1 MVRLYWAKNDGMG
14 GHVFLAL
21 RDLDLLSAE
30 MDAQGMTGWLALE
43 RLEPGTHV
51 PPGAVDFALSQA
63 SSEPQVLEVPV
74 PRCRERGCGVVPAR
88 RDELVGELMRKD
100 PARRE
105 ERQACEPGR
114 ARAPRLDHGR

>member
-63 SSEPQVLEVPV
+63 SSEPQVLEDGKLWSDWLSFLEGAAVN
-74 PRCRERGCGVVPAR
+74 GGIVVR
-88 RDELVGELMRKD
+88 
-100 PARRE
+100 
-105 ERQACEPGR
+105 
-114 ARAPRLDHGR
+114 